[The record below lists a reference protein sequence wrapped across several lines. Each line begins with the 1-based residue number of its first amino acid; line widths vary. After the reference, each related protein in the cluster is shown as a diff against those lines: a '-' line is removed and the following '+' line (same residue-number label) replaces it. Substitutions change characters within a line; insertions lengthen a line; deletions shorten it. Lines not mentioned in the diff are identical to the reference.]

1 MRFAGKYR
9 IIHGIIGLKIVNVV
23 LIHYFKADEERTRL
37 RRAVEITGIAEL
49 ALIQVFLEA
58 VEYILHTGVQLELDV
73 VVQHEGIVQLQV
85 EVEELGRGLHA
96 VFRDVPGI
104 VRHNHLARIR
114 AGEGEVEIL
123 QRSGREGEVAV
134 IVGRAGHALGGQILA
149 VHLCPDFLAGVAAA
163 LRGKAQLELHFL
175 AVGNLGIE
183 VGSVHAGAVAVAAFL
198 DYIAHIVLTDVLEHE
213 YVAQVGIETLYKDV
227 RLPVSQVGGPVH
239 RAAVTVGTLLAQVVR
254 QLDLHAF
261 AAYCGDVQV
270 FIVGLRGT
278 NRWSTSGAPGSPR

>member
-9 IIHGIIGLKIVNVV
+9 IIHGIIGLKIVNVI

-37 RRAVEITGIAEL
+37 RGAIEITGIAEL

-58 VEYILHTGVQLELDV
+58 VEYILHTGVQLELDM

-104 VRHNHLARIR
+104 VRYNHLARIR

-134 IVGRAGHALGGQILA
+134 IVGRTGHALGGQVLA

-163 LRGKAQLELHFL
+163 LRGKAQLELRFL
-175 AVGNLGIE
+175 AVGNLGVE
-183 VGSVHAGAVAVAAFL
+183 VGAVHAGAVAVAAFL
-198 DYIAHIVLTDVLEHE
+198 
-213 YVAQVGIETLYKDV
+213 
-227 RLPVSQVGGPVH
+227 
-239 RAAVTVGTLLAQVVR
+239 
-254 QLDLHAF
+254 
-261 AAYCGDVQV
+261 
-270 FIVGLRGT
+270 
-278 NRWSTSGAPGSPR
+278 N